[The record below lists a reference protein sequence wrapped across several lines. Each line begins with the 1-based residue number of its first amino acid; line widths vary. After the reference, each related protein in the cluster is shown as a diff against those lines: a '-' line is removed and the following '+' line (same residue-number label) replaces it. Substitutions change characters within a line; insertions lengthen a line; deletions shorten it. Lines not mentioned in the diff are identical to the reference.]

1 MIIIIHCAAIIAR
14 GGLLLISWTMAAT
27 NQQLL
32 KRSLCVVTILCVIV
46 MIIVAWITIPRIQS
60 SGNIITF
67 NSSECSKSDAVKDQ
81 SQGAFK
87 IPSAPIILP
96 VKIDSL
102 VPDKFTVIV
111 PTYKRVVLLKKVLS
125 HLCGLDS
132 LVDCIIVVWN
142 NIEEPIPSELLQFN
156 CLVRLYFKKEAT
168 NSLNNRFIHYP
179 EIRTEG
185 N

>member
-1 MIIIIHCAAIIAR
+1 MAAI
-14 GGLLLISWTMAAT
+14 
-27 NQQLL
+27 NQLFF
-32 KRSLCVVTILCVIV
+32 KRSLCVVAILCVIV
-46 MIIVAWITIPRIQS
+46 MIIVVWIIIPRVQS
-60 SGNIITF
+60 SGNIVNTF

-102 VPDKFTVIV
+102 VPDKFTVIM
-111 PTYKRVVLLKKVLS
+111 PTYKRVVLLKQVLS

-142 NIEEPIPSELLQFN
+142 NIEEPIPSDLLQFN
-156 CLVRLYFKKEAT
+156 CSVRLYFKKEAT